1 MTRPCTLTS
10 LALLGFIFFSATFQV
25 SATSLPQAKTNIPSD
40 TLTNETPS
48 PLIPEQDSTQYIQK
62 LQTLYLKNQADQAL
76 LMHINSLLTDYS
88 LRPAQTITKTTQA
101 PVARYSLSHDHQG
114 NLITSRQSYAQNTQQ
129 NQQSVIN
136 TTKIN
141 VYGIDP
147 YITYRCTKTSQSCWL
162 RSPIQGSQWIEI
174 SPNEDAAKEL
184 AYGLTV
190 LIKLLQKETHR
201 KMF

>member
-114 NLITSRQSYAQNTQQ
+114 NLITSRQSYAPNTQQ

>member
-174 SPNEDAAKEL
+174 SPNEDTAKEL
-184 AYGLTV
+184 AYALTV

>member
-40 TLTNETPS
+40 TLSNEDPS

-88 LRPAQTITKTTQA
+88 LRPVQTITKTT
-101 PVARYSLSHDHQG
+101 VARYSLSHDHQG
-114 NLITSRQSYAQNTQQ
+114 NLITSRQSYAPNMQQ
-129 NQQSVIN
+129 NQQSIIN

-174 SPNEDAAKEL
+174 SPNEDTAKEL
-184 AYGLTV
+184 AYALTV

>member
-40 TLTNETPS
+40 TLSNEDPS

-88 LRPAQTITKTTQA
+88 LRPVQTITKTT
-101 PVARYSLSHDHQG
+101 VARYSLSHDHQG
-114 NLITSRQSYAQNTQQ
+114 NLITSRQSYAPNMQQ
-129 NQQSVIN
+129 NQQSIIN

-174 SPNEDAAKEL
+174 SPNEDTAKDL
-184 AYGLTV
+184 AYALTV

>member
-114 NLITSRQSYAQNTQQ
+114 NLITSRQSYAPNTQQ

-174 SPNEDAAKEL
+174 SPNEDTAKEL
-184 AYGLTV
+184 AYALTV

>member
-114 NLITSRQSYAQNTQQ
+114 NLITSRQSYAPNTQQ

-147 YITYRCTKTSQSCWL
+147 YITYRCAKTSQSCWL

-174 SPNEDAAKEL
+174 SPNEDTAKEL
-184 AYGLTV
+184 AYALTV

>member
-88 LRPAQTITKTTQA
+88 LRPVQTITKTTQA

-114 NLITSRQSYAQNTQQ
+114 NLITSRQSYAPNTQQ

>member
-25 SATSLPQAKTNIPSD
+25 SASSLPQAKTNIPSD
-40 TLTNETPS
+40 TLSNEDPS
-48 PLIPEQDSTQYIQK
+48 PLIPEQNSAQYIQK
-62 LQTLYLKNQADQAL
+62 LQSLYLKNQADQAL

-88 LRPAQTITKTTQA
+88 LRPVQTITKTT
-101 PVARYSLSHDHQG
+101 VARYSLSHDHQG
-114 NLITSRQSYAQNTQQ
+114 NLITSRQSYAPTTQQ
-129 NQQSVIN
+129 NQQSIIN

-147 YITYRCTKTSQSCWL
+147 YITYRCTETSQSCWL

-174 SPNEDAAKEL
+174 SPNEDTAKEL
-184 AYGLTV
+184 AYALTV